1 MMKRKLLIYGTA
13 AVIIFSVLIS
23 IDRYKLYK
31 EEKPPVAIITV
42 DGQEIPSILGEY
54 DWHGTNTK
62 KIDPIKAMAGMNPS
76 EVKEKETLKVAFSED
91 IEPVNIIISQVNTTP
106 GMEKVSAEGNSFSIP
121 KNLYTDRTYF
131 KIKVKWAKGFSTYY
145 VKFEIANLPDFPQ
158 FLSKDSEK
166 LSVLAIV
173 PRGESEKY
181 DIPDEVK
188 EKLDSFHISDDIEAL
203 KKQYPEL
210 QSNIS
215 PVYMIFNTEF
225 MQNAVVDKESLISI
239 INDHELQQGN

>member
-13 AVIIFSVLIS
+13 AVITFFLLIAM
-23 IDRYKLYK
+23 DRYKLYK
-31 EEKPPVAIITV
+31 EEKPPLATITV
-42 DGQEIPSILGEY
+42 DGKEIPSILGEY
-54 DWHGTNTK
+54 DWHGTKTK
-62 KIDPIKAMAGMNPS
+62 KIDPIKSMAGMNPS
-76 EVKEKETLKVAFSED
+76 KVKEKETLEVSFPPEL
-91 IEPVNIIISQVNTTP
+91 EPASITISQVNTAP
-106 GMEKVSAEGNSFSIP
+106 GMEQVSVEGNSLSIP

-131 KIKVKWAKGFSTYY
+131 RIKAKWKTGFSTHY
-145 VKFEIANLPDFPQ
+145 VKFEIENLLDFLD
-158 FLSKDSEK
+158 FLSKDPEK

-188 EKLDSFHISDDIEAL
+188 EKIDSFHISDDIEAL

-210 QSNIS
+210 QSNIT
-215 PVYMIFNTEF
+215 PVYLIFNTEF
-225 MQNAVVDKESLISI
+225 MQNAVVDKESLTSI